1 MLYVG
6 QFTKFL
12 VNALGGQNNVR
23 NEFLS
28 WDNFWGDISYI
39 LISSMQY
46 AFASGILLLYL
57 YNHFEIF
64 NNLSQLL
71 FAALTPHVAAS
82 LFAIGAFVK
91 ISAYENKINALVL
104 DTTIFIENHIR
115 LHAVFSTFCGVICKI
130 LKPNVVPVLRPIE
143 TGLYSVFAVI
153 SSLYNKTVSDNIY
166 KSLQLFGFVRKNES
180 PPEML
185 VAKQS
190 ENQEESLPSIIA
202 QTAGAIGGVALG
214 SYFPFANNIIF
225 SSLTAAAGAEVGRT
239 ICNNLGIESKNS
251 SSRRLFTHK

>member
-1 MLYVG
+1 MLYVE
-6 QFTKFL
+6 QFTKFFL
-12 VNALGGQNNVR
+12 NALGGKDNVR
-23 NEFLS
+23 NEFLG

-46 AFASGILLLYL
+46 AFASGVLLLYL
-57 YNHFEIF
+57 YNHVEIF

-82 LFAIGAFVK
+82 LFAICAFVK
-91 ISAYENKINALVL
+91 ISSYENKINALVL
-104 DTTIFIENHIR
+104 DTTIFTENHIR
-115 LHAVFSTFCGVICKI
+115 IHAVFSTFYGVISKI
-130 LKPNVVPVLRPIE
+130 IKPNAGPVLLPL
-143 TGLYSVFAVI
+143 TGLYTVFAVI
-153 SSLYNKTVSDNIY
+153 SSLYNKAVSDSIY

-202 QTAGAIGGVALG
+202 QTAGAMGGVALG

-239 ICNNLGIESKNS
+239 ISNNMGIESKNS
-251 SSRRLFTHK
+251 SSTRLFTNK